1 MKISLLVCCGM
12 LLFTTGTAA
21 TPKAGKKTVYMS
33 YILHGNMNYD
43 RYTKSTIWRDFPVIY
58 DYLLDF
64 MEEHPDFKGQ
74 VEFSGQ
80 TVNSLKQTAPHVIEH
95 AMKLH
100 KRGQVN
106 FTGAFYSAA
115 LNVTLDGE
123 TNQRCA
129 ALGVSVLKD
138 VVGAVDGF
146 FLQER
151 AFHAQ
156 MPWILNRAG
165 VSWVPVITG
174 DDTYFPFTLRGIDGS
189 YTIGIPVIDR
199 SDLLGKIKAAPDR
212 GIILIEE
219 DYEIPQAFS
228 HVYREVCAF
237 DEREKDIDVVW
248 ITLDEYIRKFGV
260 NFERYVDHTARAKNR
275 DNGSFSR
282 WMADPLDI
290 VVQEHANRTMS
301 DFRAATLMNALVRE
315 LYGEKIDEPLAQT
328 NITLEEDPVTWDIE
342 HAATYPDVEPKF
354 LTRDGEITI
363 LTKADHLLLW
373 AVNSDARGWYPL
385 YERRRERI
393 NSFNNS
399 ANLSNEIINRG
410 LDVIARQIKTEGYD
424 RYYILFN
431 AEAAR
436 TQILRLEMPSAYDAF
451 DYASGKQLRSAT
463 LWHGGKYVMEF
474 EADLPAY
481 GYKVVGL
488 KKSGRSDTYRWTDGK
503 SVSYGALK
511 VSADDDKVL
520 VERGNERIALS
531 LDTFRLKALADMHYG
546 AGDAA
551 WRLARPYGKPRVT
564 VKNALYPQLRIEHQ
578 IDWLIHMQQ
587 TFTLLPDRI
596 LCDLSFDFPHPTV
609 IRKAG
614 GVSPGRSFDFD
625 PRGLTVQ
632 VKTGKAGQMFYDM
645 PFAISPHTLLADTS
659 YFSAL
664 STAIL
669 QYAAGKGGWMMTT
682 GAGEQ
687 GFYTVPER
695 GEFGLYIG
703 ASTTSGPVRNMGMTF
718 VDSTHV
724 EADLDWYGEP
734 FHGIYKHR
742 FMLYP
747 YEGAWEESRLPEI
760 SKSYTQSVYIREIAP
775 NGTGA
780 LSPRQSLLTVSQ
792 PGMEVTSMSY
802 SEKDGVALRL
812 NNKSGKEATVHLS
825 IGPKAADVKV
835 PANAIIET
843 NIN

>member
-1 MKISLLVCCGM
+1 MKKISLLICFLFVLCGSS
-12 LLFTTGTAA
+12 A
-21 TPKAGKKTVYMS
+21 KAPKKTVYMS

-58 DYLLDF
+58 ENLLDF
-64 MEEHPDFKGQ
+64 MEAHPDFKGQ

-100 KRGQVN
+100 RRGQVN
-106 FTGAFYSAA
+106 FTGAYYSAA
-115 LNVTLDGE
+115 LNVTMDGE

-129 ALGVSVLKD
+129 ALGVNALKD

-146 FLQER
+146 FIQER

-165 VSWVPVITG
+165 VDWIPVTTG
-174 DDTYFPFTLRGIDGS
+174 DDTYFPFKLKGIDGS

-199 SDLLGKIKAAPDR
+199 SDLLGKIKKAPDK

-228 HVYREVCAF
+228 HVYRNITVF
-237 DEREKDIDVVW
+237 DEQEKDIEIVW
-248 ITLDEYIRKFGV
+248 IRLEDYIKKFGV
-260 NFERYVDHTARAKNR
+260 NFERYVDHAVRAKVLE
-275 DNGSFSR
+275 NGVYSR
-282 WMADPLDI
+282 WTADPLDI
-290 VVQEHANRTMS
+290 IVQEHANHAMS
-301 DFRAATLMNALVRE
+301 DFRAATLMNALVQD
-315 LYGEKIDEPLAQT
+315 LYDKKIDEPFEQAK
-328 NITLEEDPVTWDIE
+328 IMLEEDPVTWDIE

-354 LTRDGEITI
+354 LTRDGEVTI

-399 ANLSNEIINRG
+399 SNLSNEIINRG
-410 LDVIARQIKTEGYD
+410 LDVIAQQIKTEGYD

-436 TQILRLEMPSAYDAF
+436 TQTVQLETPVAYELF
-451 DYASGKQLRSAT
+451 DYASGRQLRSTT
-463 LWHGGKYVMEF
+463 LSHGGKYVTEF

-488 KKSGRSDTYRWTDGK
+488 KKSGSRNTYPWTEGH
-503 SVSYGALK
+503 SMSNGTLK
-511 VSADDDKVL
+511 ISAENDKVY
-520 VERGNERIALS
+520 VERGNERIELS
-531 LDTFRLKALADMHYG
+531 LDSFQLKALADMHYG
-546 AGDAA
+546 KGDAV
-551 WRLARPYGKPRVT
+551 WRWATPYGKPRVT
-564 VKNALYPQLRIEHQ
+564 TKNALYPQLRIESQ

-596 LCDLSFDFPHPTV
+596 LCDITFDFPHPTV
-609 IRKAG
+609 IRKTGA
-614 GVSPGRSFDFD
+614 VASKSFDFD

-632 VKTGKAGQMFYDM
+632 VKTGKAGQLFYDF
-645 PFAISPHTLLADTS
+645 PFGISPHAMTDTS
-659 YFSAL
+659 YFCVL
-664 STAIL
+664 SSAIL
-669 QYAAGKGGWMMTT
+669 QYTGKGGWMMTT

-687 GFYTVPER
+687 GFYTIPEQ
-695 GEFGLYIG
+695 GEVGLYIG

-718 VDSTHV
+718 VDKTNV

-734 FHGIYKHR
+734 FHGSYNHR

-747 YEGAWEESRLPEI
+747 YEGAWEDSHLPEI
-760 SKSYTQSVYIREIAP
+760 AKSYTQNVYIREISPAAA
-775 NGTGA
+775 GA
-780 LSPRQSLLTVSQ
+780 LSPQQSLLTVSQ
-792 PGMEVTSMSY
+792 PGMEVTTMNY
-802 SEKDGVALRL
+802 SEKEGAMVRL
-812 NNKSGKEATVHLS
+812 NNKSGKEAKVHLT
-825 IGPKAADVKV
+825 IGKKATDVKV
-835 PANAIIET
+835 PANAIIEAK
-843 NIN
+843 IK